1 MNFFEHQARARSR
14 TRGLVLL
21 FLLAVAVIVAAIV
34 GIVAVMLAAA
44 MQQPLALAAQQNAD
58 TLWMTALATLAVIG
72 LASLYKS
79 ASLRAGGSAVAQ
91 ALGGTRVP
99 PDTQDRRL
107 RRLRNVVEEMA
118 IAAGTPVPEV
128 YVLEHEAGINA
139 FAAGWSP
146 ADAAVA
152 VTRGTLEK
160 LSRDELQGVIAHE
173 FSHVLNGDMRLN
185 IRLMGLLFGILVIAV
200 IGREVL
206 EAGARGRSSSKKEG
220 GAIVLI
226 ALAVMLI
233 GYIGLFFGRLIKAG
247 VSRSRE
253 YLADSSAVQFT
264 RQTTGITGALK
275 KIAGIDAGSRL
286 QAAGKEEVA
295 HMLFGDGVGYF
306 ALFATH
312 PPILD
317 RIRRLDPRFRLE
329 QLGERKRRWNEPG
342 YVAEDLMAD
351 APVTAGMVAAGA
363 GTLHADAVVERAA
376 QPTDADQRYA
386 EAVHAAIPG
395 ALLQAAGDEREAWP
409 LLFALLLD
417 PDPATRERQRRIVV
431 QHFGA
436 DAGDSAQRLFDAQSA
451 LSAGQRLPLA
461 SLAFPS
467 LRHQP
472 RERLETFMQT
482 VSALIQADG
491 RVGMFEF
498 CLGSL
503 LRAQVMDV
511 LYPARAKMIGS
522 QKLGHCREPALCLLA
537 VLAQQ
542 GHAQAVQARHAFEAG
557 ARHLFHQLAG
567 HYAPPAQA
575 AGALS
580 AALRALDR
588 LDAPGKQL
596 LVEAMVKTIGH
607 DHKVTVGEAELLRAV
622 CGCLHCPLPP
632 LLTG

>member
-342 YVAEDLMAD
+342 
-351 APVTAGMVAAGA
+351 
-363 GTLHADAVVERAA
+363 TL
-376 QPTDADQRYA
+376 P
-386 EAVHAAIPG
+386 
-395 ALLQAAGDEREAWP
+395 
-409 LLFALLLD
+409 
-417 PDPATRERQRRIVV
+417 
-431 QHFGA
+431 
-436 DAGDSAQRLFDAQSA
+436 
-451 LSAGQRLPLA
+451 
-461 SLAFPS
+461 
-467 LRHQP
+467 
-472 RERLETFMQT
+472 
-482 VSALIQADG
+482 
-491 RVGMFEF
+491 
-498 CLGSL
+498 
-503 LRAQVMDV
+503 
-511 LYPARAKMIGS
+511 
-522 QKLGHCREPALCLLA
+522 
-537 VLAQQ
+537 
-542 GHAQAVQARHAFEAG
+542 
-557 ARHLFHQLAG
+557 
-567 HYAPPAQA
+567 
-575 AGALS
+575 
-580 AALRALDR
+580 
-588 LDAPGKQL
+588 
-596 LVEAMVKTIGH
+596 KT
-607 DHKVTVGEAELLRAV
+607 
-622 CGCLHCPLPP
+622 
-632 LLTG
+632 

>member
-1 MNFFEHQARARSR
+1 MNFFEQQARARRR
-14 TRGLVLL
+14 TRGLVVL
-21 FLLAVAVIVAAIV
+21 FLLAVAAIV
-34 GIVAVMLAAA
+34 VAVVGVVAVLVTVASEQPLPLAARA
-44 MQQPLALAAQQNAD
+44 HAD
-58 TLWMTALATLAVIG
+58 TLWLTAVATLAVIG
-72 LASLYKS
+72 IASLYKS
-79 ASLRAGGSAVAQ
+79 ASLRSGGSAVAQ

-118 IAAGTPVPEV
+118 IAAGTPVPEI

-185 IRLMGLLFGILVIAV
+185 IRLMGLLFGILAIAV
-200 IGREVL
+200 IGREVF
-206 EAGARGRSSSKKEG
+206 EASARGRSSSKKDG
-220 GAIVLI
+220 NAIVLV

-264 RQTTGITGALK
+264 RQTTGIAGALK
-275 KIAGIDAGSRL
+275 KIAGIDSGSRL
-286 QAAGKEEVA
+286 HSASKEEVA

-312 PPILD
+312 PPILQ
-317 RIRRLDPRFRLE
+317 RIRRLDPHFKLE
-329 QLGERKRRWNEPG
+329 LLGERRRRWNEAG
-342 YVAEDLMAD
+342 YVAEDLYAD
-351 APVTAGMVAAGA
+351 SPVTAGIAANGA
-363 GTLHADAVVERAA
+363 GTLQAESVIEHAA

-386 EAVHAAIPG
+386 EAVHAAIPES
-395 ALLQAAGDEREAWP
+395 LHRAAGDEREAWP

-417 PDPATRERQRRIVV
+417 AEPVLRTRQRQSI
-431 QHFGA
+431 
-436 DAGDSAQRLFDAQSA
+436 QRRLGEAMAENA
-451 LSAGQRLPLA
+451 LRWGRPLATLPAAQRLPLA

-472 RERLETFMQT
+472 RERLELFLQT
-482 VSALIQADG
+482 VSDLIQADG
-491 RVGMFEF
+491 QVGMFEF

-503 LRAQVMDV
+503 LRTQVMDV
-511 LYPARAKMIGS
+511 LYPARATMVGS
-522 QKLGHCREPALCLLA
+522 QKLGHCREPALRLLA
-537 VLAQQ
+537 ALAQQ
-542 GHAQAVQARHAFEAG
+542 GHPQAAQARHAFQAG
-557 ARHLFHQLAG
+557 AGHLFHQPAERYEPAALA
-567 HYAPPAQA
+567 
-575 AGALS
+575 
-580 AALRALDR
+580 AALRTLDR

-607 DHKVTVGEAELLRAV
+607 DHKVTVGEAELLRTV

-632 LLTG
+632 VLTG